1 MNGNASSGEVRAAR
15 LDVKRQSPYEA
26 KSFAGFAIASMPL
39 RPGECL
45 IMRRPPATLL
55 LTVFILLSAG
65 EAAPQRPLK
74 VFISVDMEGIGG
86 IGTAQMTSSVGKDYA
101 SGRRLMTDEVNA
113 VVAAAFAGGATE
125 ILVNDSHG
133 DMQNLLHTEL
143 DPRVAYIQGAI
154 KPVGMVEGL
163 DSTFHAA
170 IFLGYHARAGTT
182 RGFLA
187 HTGSGIVKGLWL
199 NDVEAGEGELNAA
212 YAGSLGVPVIVA
224 AGDSAF
230 AAQFATNVKAATV
243 VTKTAVTPQAAR
255 LRHPE
260 RVREELASAV
270 RRGLANLSSAQPWSV
285 GAPVRVRLRFADPT
299 RPQILEAIPGVRQV
313 DGYTVEFTAA
323 DMTAAYRMIRL
334 MYRFVTV

>member
-1 MNGNASSGEVRAAR
+1 MCRSLTSLFLLGCLVLLAPDA
-15 LDVKRQSPYEA
+15 EA
-26 KSFAGFAIASMPL
+26 
-39 RPGECL
+39 
-45 IMRRPPATLL
+45 
-55 LTVFILLSAG
+55 
-65 EAAPQRPLK
+65 QRVVK

-86 IGTAQMTSSVGKDYA
+86 IGTGQMTSSSGKDYA
-101 SGRRLMTDEVNA
+101 TGRRLMTDEVNA
-113 VVAAAFAGGATE
+113 VVGAAFAGGATE
-125 ILVNDSHG
+125 VLVNDSHG

-143 DPRVAYIQGAI
+143 DPRVSYVQGAI

-199 NDVEAGEGELNAA
+199 NEVEAGEGELNAA

-230 AAQFATNVKAATV
+230 AAQFAEHVNATTV
-243 VTKTAVTPQAAR
+243 VTKTAVTPQSAR

-260 RVREELASAV
+260 RVREELAAAV
-270 RRGLANLSSAQPWSV
+270 RSRLSDLSSARPWDIGS
-285 GAPVRVRLRFADPT
+285 PVHVRLRFADPT

-313 DGYTVEFTAA
+313 DGYTVEFTAP
-323 DMTAAYRMIRL
+323 DMVEAYRLIRL
-334 MYRFVTV
+334 MYRFVNVP

>member
-1 MNGNASSGEVRAAR
+1 MHHPRSILS
-15 LDVKRQSPYEA
+15 
-26 KSFAGFAIASMPL
+26 
-39 RPGECL
+39 
-45 IMRRPPATLL
+45 LL
-55 LTVFILLSAG
+55 L
-65 EAAPQRPLK
+65 AALALAAADLPAQRPLK

-86 IGTAQMTSSVGKDYA
+86 IGTGEMTSSSGKDYA
-101 SGRRLMTDEVNA
+101 LGRRLMTDEVNA

-125 ILVNDSHG
+125 ILINDSHG

-170 IFLGYHARAGTT
+170 VFLGYHARAGTP

-230 AAQFATNVKAATV
+230 AAQFGATVKTRTV
-243 VTKTAVTPQAAR
+243 VTKIAVTPQSAR

-260 RVREELASAV
+260 LVREELAQAV
-270 RRGLANLSSAQPWSV
+270 RSALANLSNASAWNIGTPI
-285 GAPVRVRLRFADPT
+285 RVRLRFVDPT
-299 RPQILEAIPGVRQV
+299 RPQILEGIPGVRQV
-313 DGYTVEFTAA
+313 DGYTVEFTARN
-323 DMTAAYRMIRL
+323 MTDAYRLVRL
-334 MYRFVTV
+334 MYRFVSI